1 LARSELAAKQI
12 LVKTSAIMLKLR
24 TFLSSRHAQV
34 LEPTG
39 LLDEEVRD
47 PLLEERMV
55 RIRAQITAAMVL
67 NGKLEEMGFQVAQR
81 RHMTIDLASLV
92 ALAEE
97 QEILTRKEAKV
108 LMRING
114 EANEAKHALVFV
126 SRV

>member
-1 LARSELAAKQI
+1 
-12 LVKTSAIMLKLR
+12 
-24 TFLSSRHAQV
+24 

-67 NGKLEEMGFQVAQR
+67 NAKLEEMGFQVAQR

-92 ALAEE
+92 ALAED
-97 QEILTRKEAKV
+97 QGILTRKEAKV
-108 LMRING
+108 LMRINN
-114 EANEAKHALVFV
+114 EANEAKHALVFD

>member
-1 LARSELAAKQI
+1 
-12 LVKTSAIMLKLR
+12 MLKLR

-97 QEILTRKEAKV
+97 QGVLTRKEAKV

-114 EANEAKHALVFV
+114 EADEAKHALVFV